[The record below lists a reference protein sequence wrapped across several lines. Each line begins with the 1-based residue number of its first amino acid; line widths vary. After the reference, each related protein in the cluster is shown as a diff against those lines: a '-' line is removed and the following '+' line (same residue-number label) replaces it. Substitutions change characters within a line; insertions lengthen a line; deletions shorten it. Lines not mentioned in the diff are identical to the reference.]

1 MGTTDVL
8 RSSVQHTHDSLTER
22 MHVARSMGV
31 PADEPRLGYQRIDT
45 FLACAS
51 KHLHAVDAVLLPPA
65 RQLPEGGE
73 VVHEYLRSA
82 KELEVVLAH
91 VKAHEYGSVYE
102 TEFTWPAVWDDVGEA
117 MTAQWDWEEQIAEWL
132 TETTDDAELER
143 LAERLQ
149 KAELSAPSRPHPYV
163 PHTGVL
169 GKVSRRVMHT
179 ADQFW
184 DHVEGR
190 MIPEPPREPKK
201 PPGRMAQYLM
211 GDPRFDEEELPG
223 A

>member
-8 RSSVQHTHDSLTER
+8 RSSIQQTHDSLTER
-22 MHVARSMGV
+22 MEVARSMGV
-31 PADEPRLGYQRIDT
+31 PAAEPRLGYQRIDT
-45 FLACAS
+45 FLATTS
-51 KHLHAVDAVLLPPA
+51 KHLHAVDAVLLPRA
-65 RQLPEGGE
+65 KQLPEGGD

-82 KELEVVLAH
+82 KDLEVALVH

-102 TEFTWPAVWDDVGEA
+102 TTFAWPVVWDDVSAA
-117 MTAQWDWEEQIAEWL
+117 MSAQWDWEEQIADWL
-132 TETTDDAELER
+132 TETLDDAELER
-143 LAERLQ
+143 MTQRLQ
-149 KAELSAPSRPHPYV
+149 DAELHAPSRPHPYV

-169 GKVSRRVMHT
+169 GKVSRTVMHT

-190 MIPEPPREPKK
+190 MIPEPVREPKK